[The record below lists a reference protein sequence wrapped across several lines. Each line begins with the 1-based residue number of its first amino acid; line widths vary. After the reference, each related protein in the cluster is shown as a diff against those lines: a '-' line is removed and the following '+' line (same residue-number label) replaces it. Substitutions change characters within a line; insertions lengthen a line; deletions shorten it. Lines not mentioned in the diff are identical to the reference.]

1 MARLDNK
8 NNIPKRFNLFSKRK
22 RFIVIPFVF
31 SLLIIL
37 AVSIYAN
44 ILISFSMKTMEY
56 NMERRLIAES
66 KRLASTSMI
75 SSEELDKY
83 RTVQDMELPEYN
95 ALRFKMLNFSQEAD
109 LLYVYYLRPVDSG
122 FQYIV
127 DNDFNEETRVG
138 LDTPPFESV
147 PWIASAKEGK
157 ACSSGL
163 GNYNTG
169 WEGLLSAYAPVFDK
183 DGNVTAIAGVDIEDG
198 SIVQSWHLVSIL
210 IIVQIIAGVFIFVS
224 GISYFIYL
232 YRQLEIARDAS
243 SAKSDFLANMSH
255 EIRTPMNAISGM
267 AELLLRKELSDEAR
281 GYVHDIRQAGN
292 NLVSIINDIL
302 DFSKIEAGKLELVP
316 VKYML
321 TSLINDSVNI
331 ICMRIGEK
339 PLRFFTNIDAS
350 IPNNLI
356 GDEVRMRQI
365 LLNLLSNA
373 VKYSE
378 KGHLGLSIMVHKRE
392 EKQVWL
398 KIIVTDTG
406 KGIKKRDQDKLFSE
420 FVQVDISNNRGI
432 EGTGLG
438 LAITRRLCLLMG
450 GYITLESEYGM
461 GSAFTAVIPQNIDS
475 SVPFADVEEP
485 EKKKT
490 LVFERRAIYAQS
502 LCWSLENMDVPYCL
516 VKNQNDLAAAL
527 LREEW
532 YYVFS
537 GYGLYDK
544 IKPVM
549 EQPDSSFYGG
559 KRPPLALMV
568 ERGIEDFIPN
578 VRFLSI
584 PVHSLSI
591 ANTLNGK
598 TDIKSYTDSSGAVLI
613 NFPSARLLVVD
624 DIATNLKVAE
634 GLLAPYKASVDT
646 CLSGRRAIEMIRNQN
661 YDMVLMD
668 HMMPEMNGVE
678 TTAIIRTW
686 EKEQQKIEGKPRK
699 QIPIIALT
707 ANAVVGMREM
717 FIENGFNDFLS
728 KPIDISKLDEI
739 LNRWI
744 PENKKEKGTGS
755 AERGSDND
763 IPVIPGVDTVKG
775 ISMTGG
781 TVAAYNQVLALFSK
795 DAQDRMP
802 LLQKTPD
809 ADNLSLFVTTVHALK
824 SASASLGAGGVSS
837 IAAELEKAGKDG
849 DILYISNYLPG
860 FAQKLEELINN
871 IQTALALSEKTSET
885 LNQTADISAYIPA
898 LRELAEALKS
908 QKIPE
913 INRILSEIDPQ
924 DSNIKNILEQISD
937 QVLMTEFDSAV
948 KIIDEALQ
956 T

>member
-8 NNIPKRFNLFSKRK
+8 NIVPQKSDLFSRRK
-22 RFIVIPFVF
+22 RFIVIPFIF
-31 SLLIIL
+31 SFLIIL
-37 AVSIYAN
+37 VVSLYAN
-44 ILISFSMKTMEY
+44 KLISSSMHTMEY
-56 NMERRLIAES
+56 NLERRLIAES
-66 KRLASTSMI
+66 KRLANMI
-75 SSEELDKY
+75 SSDELDKY
-83 RTVQDMELPEYN
+83 RTVQDMELPEYQS
-95 ALRFKMLNFSQEAD
+95 LRLRMFNFAKEAEV
-109 LLYVYYLRPVDSG
+109 LYVYYLRPTDSG

-127 DNDFNEETRVG
+127 DNDFNEKTRVG

-147 PWIASAKEGK
+147 PWIVSAQKGQ

-163 GNYNTG
+163 GNYNIG
-169 WEGLLSAYAPVFDK
+169 WEGLLSAYAPIFDK
-183 DGNVTAIAGVDIEDG
+183 DDKVTAIAGVDIDDR
-198 SIVQSWHLVSIL
+198 SIVRAWRLVSFL
-210 IIVQIIAGVFIFVS
+210 TIVQIIAGAFIFAS
-224 GISYFIYL
+224 GITYFIYL
-232 YRQLEIARDAS
+232 YRQLKIARDAN

-267 AELLLRKELSDEAR
+267 AELLLRKELSGEAR
-281 GYVHDIRQAGN
+281 GYVRDIKQAGN

-302 DFSKIEAGKLELVP
+302 DFSKIEAGKLEIVP

-339 PLRFFTNIDAS
+339 PLRFFTNIDAN

-378 KGHLGLSIMVHKRE
+378 KGHLGLSIMMHRRE
-392 EKQVWL
+392 EKKVWL

-406 KGIKKRDQDKLFSE
+406 KGIKKRDQEKLFGE
-420 FVQVDISNNRGI
+420 FVQVDISKNRGI

-450 GYITLESEYGM
+450 GDITLESEYGM
-461 GSAFTAVIPQNIDS
+461 GSAFTAVIPQGINS
-475 SVPFADVEEP
+475 PVPFADVDEP

-490 LVFERRAIYAQS
+490 LVYERRAIYAQA

-516 VKNQNDLAAAL
+516 VKNQDDFNAAL
-527 LREEW
+527 FREEW

-537 GYGLYDK
+537 GYGLYER
-544 IKPVM
+544 IKPLM
-549 EQPDSSFYGG
+549 EQPDASFPGG
-559 KRPPLALMV
+559 KKPPLALMV

-598 TDIKSYTDSSGAVLI
+598 TDSKSYTDSSGMVI
-613 NFPSARLLVVD
+613 NCFPSARLLVVD

-634 GLLAPYKASVDT
+634 GLLAPYKAVVDT
-646 CLSGRRAIEMIRNQN
+646 CLSGRRAIEMVRKQN

-686 EKEQQKIEGKPRK
+686 EKEQQVIEGKPRK

-707 ANAVVGMREM
+707 ANAVVGMREI

-744 PENKKEKGTGS
+744 PENKKERGTGN
-755 AERGSDND
+755 AERSSDDD

-775 ISMTGG
+775 IAMTGG
-781 TVAAYNQVLALFSK
+781 TAAAYNQVLALFRK
-795 DAQDRMP
+795 DALDRLP
-802 LLQKTPD
+802 LLQNIPD
-809 ADNLSLFVTTVHALK
+809 ADTLNAFITNVHALK

-849 DILYISNYLPG
+849 DILFISDYLPG
-860 FAQKLEELINN
+860 FAQKLEELIKN
-871 IQTALALSEKTSET
+871 IQTALALSEKTSEASDR
-885 LNQTADISAYIPA
+885 TADISAYIPA
-898 LRELAEALKS
+898 FRELAEALKAK
-908 QKIPE
+908 KIPE
-913 INRILSEIDPQ
+913 INSILSTIDPQ
-924 DSNIKNILEQISD
+924 DSKIKDILEQISD
-937 QVLMTEFDSAV
+937 QVLMAEFDNAL
-948 KIIDEALQ
+948 KIIDEAMR